1 MRMKKIYGKNEAK
14 DLICEKP
21 LNRWIHADGSKLS
34 FKDSLQI
41 ILQIGQIAL
50 HYR

>member
-1 MRMKKIYGKNEAK
+1 MRMKKIYGTKQTQE
-14 DLICEKP
+14 LILEKP

-34 FKDSLQI
+34 MKDSIKIVGQLV
-41 ILQIGQIAL
+41 QIAL